1 MLTHTASS
9 YGRAGKLPSMA
20 FIEPAFA
27 FTVPFLLLFSWL
39 GYRSYKRYAKA
50 LLAATNL
57 IFILYSIF
65 LIKQLIDLA
74 RLGQELMRQTGIKP
88 EDLPPFEP
96 DAYFYRLTILILLP
110 WLFLIRR
117 VRNTPWLSII
127 ILIVIAAGG
136 TGSWNYFDL
145 IFKVLH
151 YGSLLCA
158 VYALLWLLKELPF
171 QRRNRKLFK

>member
-1 MLTHTASS
+1 
-9 YGRAGKLPSMA
+9 MA
-20 FIEPAFA
+20 FIEPAYA

-39 GYRSYKRYAKA
+39 GYKSYKRYAKA
-50 LLAATNL
+50 LMAATNL
-57 IFILYSIF
+57 IFILYSVF
-65 LIKQLIDLA
+65 LINQLIELA
-74 RLGQELMRQTGIKP
+74 RFGQELMRQSGIKP

-96 DAYFYRLTILILLP
+96 DAYFYRLTALIILP
-110 WLFLIRR
+110 WLFLVRP

-127 ILIVIAAGG
+127 ILGIIAAGG

-145 IFKVLH
+145 LFKILH

-171 QRRNRKLFK
+171 QRRSRKLFK

>member
-1 MLTHTASS
+1 
-9 YGRAGKLPSMA
+9 MA

-27 FTVPFLLLFSWL
+27 FTVPFLLLYSWI
-39 GYRSYKRYAKA
+39 GHQPYKPYAKA

-57 IFILYSIF
+57 IFILYSVF
-65 LIKQLIDLA
+65 LINQLIDLA
-74 RLGQELMRQTGIKP
+74 RLGQELMRQAGIKP

-96 DAYFYRLTILILLP
+96 DAYFYRLTALVLLP

-127 ILIVIAAGG
+127 ILSVIAAGG

-145 IFKVLH
+145 VFKILN
-151 YGSLLCA
+151 YISLLCA

-171 QRRNRKLFK
+171 QRRSQKLFK

>member
-1 MLTHTASS
+1 
-9 YGRAGKLPSMA
+9 MA

-39 GYRSYKRYAKA
+39 GQKPYRRYTKA

-57 IFILYSIF
+57 IFILYSVF
-65 LIKQLIDLA
+65 LINQLIDLA
-74 RLGQELMRQTGIKP
+74 RFGQELMRQSGIKP

-96 DAYFYRLTILILLP
+96 DAYFYRLMALIILP
-110 WLFLIRR
+110 WFFLIRR
-117 VRNTPWLSII
+117 VRNTPWLSVM
-127 ILIVIAAGG
+127 ILCIIAAGG

-145 IFKVLH
+145 VFKILN
-151 YGSLLCA
+151 YGCLLCA

-171 QRRNRKLFK
+171 QRRSRKLFK